1 MKSLLL
7 AAGFCLA
14 TTGALAQVS
23 TAWVNSPGGVSI
35 AADAAD
41 NTFSVNSEFAPAGDI
56 TLTKR
61 NAAGVVLWEAR
72 FDNLDSTRYE
82 LATWVATDSAGNALV
97 TGTIRS
103 GFSNPVNVNSVLM
116 KFSPQGQLLWRQ
128 VYDAPFDGSSTT
140 RVLTDTDN
148 TAYVLGLG
156 TGPSGQVST
165 VRKFAPD
172 GSLSWA
178 WFDPVGVGAPVNLKW
193 TPDRALLII
202 ARGVT
207 GANNGYAKIDRN
219 GTLLWAF
226 AAFPSLTVGDAAG
239 DNVGNTFLVNGS
251 SAGTGTGSIVT
262 KLRPNGSLLT
272 ERLEP
277 IAGFRI
283 EVPSDQGA
291 IISGFPNSGTAGAAF
306 MRLDANLNEIWRNLD
321 ADGPGF
327 SLLLHAQMRLDAADN
342 AYLAAG
348 ALTAMAVAKVNA
360 DGSFGW
366 VATAPGQYTSA
377 FVLGSD
383 NAVYAAGGINVAKFV
398 QGSTPPPPP
407 TDADLKLTMSDAPD
421 PVRVGAN
428 LVYTV
433 TVTNQGPAAA
443 SGVKLTDKLP
453 ANVNFVSAV
462 PAQGTCSGT
471 ATVTCS
477 IGNLAVGAVS
487 SVAITVKTRQRGT
500 LSNTAS
506 VTATSVDPNG
516 ANNSATATTTVQRR

>member
-1 MKSLLL
+1 MKSFLL

-23 TAWVNSPGGVSI
+23 TAWINEPGGVSI
-35 AADAAD
+35 AVDAAD
-41 NTFSVNSEFAPAGDI
+41 NVFTANWEFAPAGDI

-61 NAAGVVLWEAR
+61 NSAGSVLWQAK
-72 FDNLDSTRYE
+72 FDNLDTTRHE
-82 LATWVATDSAGNALV
+82 VATWVATDSAGNAFV
-97 TGTIRS
+97 SGTIRS
-103 GFSNPVNVNSVLM
+103 GTSNPVNANSVLM

-156 TGPSGQVST
+156 TGPNGQVST

-172 GSLSWA
+172 GSLVWA

-193 TPDRALLII
+193 TPERSLLII

-219 GTLLWAF
+219 GTLLWTF

-239 DNVGNTFLVNGS
+239 DNAGNTFLVNGS
-251 SAGTGTGSIVT
+251 SAGNGTGSIVT
-262 KLRPNGSLLT
+262 KLRPNGGLLT

-306 MRLDANLNEIWRNLD
+306 MRFDSNLNEIWRNLD

-327 SLLLHAQMRLDAADN
+327 ALLLHAQMKLDAADN

-348 ALTAMAVAKVNA
+348 TLGQMAVTRINA
-360 DGSFGW
+360 DGSNGW
-366 VATAPGQYTSA
+366 TASMPYGNTYA
-377 FVLGSD
+377 LALGSD
-383 NAVYAAGGINVAKFV
+383 NAVYAVGGNTAKLV
-398 QGSTPPPPP
+398 QGTPPPPP
-407 TDADLKLTMSDAPD
+407 VDADLKLTMTDAPD

-443 SGVKLTDKLP
+443 SGVTLRDVLP
-453 ANVNFVSAV
+453 KNVSFVSAV
-462 PAQGTCSGT
+462 PAQGTCTGT
-471 ATVTCS
+471 TTVNCT
-477 IGNLAVGAVS
+477 IGNLGVGSIA

-500 LSNTAS
+500 VKNTATT
-506 VTATSVDPNG
+506 TATQVDPNG

>member
-1 MKSLLL
+1 MKFLLL

-41 NTFSVNSEFAPAGDI
+41 NVFTVNSDFAPAGDI

-97 TGTIRS
+97 AGTIRS
-103 GFSNPVNVNSVLM
+103 GFSNPVNANSVLM

-128 VYDAPFDGSSTT
+128 VYGTPFDGSSTT

-148 TAYVLGLG
+148 TVYVLGLG
-156 TGPSGQVST
+156 TGPNGQVST

-172 GSLSWA
+172 GSVAWA
-178 WFDPVGVGAPVNLKW
+178 WFDPLGIGAPINLKW
-193 TPDRALLII
+193 TPDRHLLIV
-202 ARGVT
+202 ARGIT
-207 GANNGYAKIDRN
+207 GSFNGFAKLSRE
-219 GTLLWAF
+219 GALVWALP
-226 AAFPSLTVGDAAG
+226 ARQSLSVGDAAG
-239 DNVGNTFLVNGS
+239 DSGGNTYLIGGDPAVG
-251 SAGTGTGSIVT
+251 ATGSVLT
-262 KLRPNGSLLT
+262 KVRPDGSLWQ
-272 ERLEP
+272 ERLLP
-277 IAGFRI
+277 IAGFRV
-283 EVPSDQGA
+283 EVPSDQGV
-291 IISGFPNSGTAGAAF
+291 IVSGFPNSGTAGAAF
-306 MRLDANLNEIWRNLD
+306 MRFDPNLNEIWRNLD

-327 SLLLHAQMRLDAADN
+327 SLLLHAQMKLDAADN

-348 ALTAMAVAKVNA
+348 ALTSMAVAKVNA
-360 DGSFGW
+360 NGSFGW

-377 FVLGSD
+377 FVLDST
-383 NAVYAAGGINVAKFV
+383 NAVVAVGGINAAKFV
-398 QGSTPPPPP
+398 QGPPPPP
-407 TDADLKLTMSDAPD
+407 TDADLKLTMTDAPD
-421 PVRVGAN
+421 PVRAGAK

-433 TVTNQGPAAA
+433 TVTNQGPVAA
-443 SGVKLTDKLP
+443 SGVTLTDKLP
-453 ANVNFVSAV
+453 ANVSFVSAV

-471 ATVTCS
+471 STVTCS

-487 SVAITVKTRQRGT
+487 SVAITVKTKQRGT
-500 LSNTAS
+500 LSNTATT
-506 VTATSVDPNG
+506 TAAQTDPNG